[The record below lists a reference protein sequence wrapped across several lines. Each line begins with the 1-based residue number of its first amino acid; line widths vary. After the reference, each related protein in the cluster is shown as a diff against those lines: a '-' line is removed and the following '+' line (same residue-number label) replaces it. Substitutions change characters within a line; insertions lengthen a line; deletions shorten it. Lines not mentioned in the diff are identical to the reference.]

1 MCSTSVSVQNDAH
14 THTHRKKSSGLTR
27 AHCVPLKFII
37 LVIHGLINESEGLF
51 CEAEEIYHNFLPLCV
66 LTLSDKETQR
76 AHRSAV
82 QKPPC
87 LGFIVFADT

>member
-1 MCSTSVSVQNDAH
+1 MMH
-14 THTHRKKSSGLTR
+14 THTHTRRKKSSGLAR

-37 LVIHGLINESEGLF
+37 LVIHGLINKSEGLF